1 MPMYFKDDNGYE
13 QVKFNSTNKYHSVYK
28 QVAEYF
34 YKNQIQESTERSKIQ
49 REQGINKM
57 SYDVA
62 IHHKNFIKTN
72 NNPENLQVMTE
83 YEHWIYHSK
92 LLKEKWKD
100 PLFRLEQSKRATEHI
115 KKLNKNPTE
124 EEVYQ
129 YYEINHKI
137 KKIEY
142 IILEETPVYD
152 LKIKEWENFVVEAG
166 VVLHNCPDMKFRL
179 QYFNT
184 RNKINSTPPQMI
196 PSNITNPHDR
206 LGPGCKHVMMVLSNT
221 SWIMRV
227 ASVIK
232 NYITYME
239 RNRENQYA
247 KIIYPAIY
255 GKEYEKPVQV
265 GMFDNKDELETEKQT
280 LDTTNRYARTRT
292 QFDKDNPYRIRPT
305 NRQSQ
310 GLVSIED
317 EIEEKEA

>member
-1 MPMYFKDDNGYE
+1 MF
-13 QVKFNSTNKYHSVYK
+13 
-28 QVAEYF
+28 
-34 YKNQIQESTERSKIQ
+34 IQLNEATRTDLVSR
-49 REQGINKM
+49 
-57 SYDVA
+57 
-62 IHHKNFIKTN
+62 
-72 NNPENLQVMTE
+72 
-83 YEHWIYHSK
+83 
-92 LLKEKWKD
+92 
-100 PLFRLEQSKRATEHI
+100 SKRAEREKDGKTRYEKRLKSKVSTSTAQYNKI
-115 KKLNKNPTE
+115 DMNKLFKEGILTVGIDVKGETNSYVVTITFGGFLDRIRDMLKRNNGKLDLSVIVRSLVNAFNSDD
-124 EEVYQ
+124 VY
-129 YYEINHKI
+129 I
-137 KKIEY
+137 
-142 IILEETPVYD
+142 
-152 LKIKEWENFVVEAG
+152 G
-166 VVLHNCPDMKFRL
+166 CSCPDMKFRL

-184 RNKINSTPPQMI
+184 KNKINSTPPQMI

-280 LDTTNRYARTRT
+280 LDATNRYARTRT
-292 QFDKDNPYRIRPT
+292 QFQKDNPYRIRPT

-310 GLVSIED
+310 GQVSIED
-317 EIEEKEA
+317 EIEEKEE